1 MSTKDAA
8 RWNQRYSGDE
18 HFRHYFE
25 PRPFLVEC
33 ACFLPKSGLALDAAM
48 GLGGN
53 AAFLLER
60 GLRVIGLD
68 ISWVAVRRARERLP
82 GLMAA
87 VVDLN
92 YLWLPKNRF
101 DVILNFYYLQRDL
114 WSQYRR
120 ALRPGGLL
128 LIETLTRE
136 MLTIHP
142 EIEPGY
148 LLAPEELLAAFR
160 DWQILVYREGWVGKE
175 TAHPKAVASLAARRP
190 A

>member
-1 MSTKDAA
+1 MPTQDAA

-33 ACFLPKSGLALDAAM
+33 ARLLPTSGLALDAAM

-53 AAFLLER
+53 AAFLIER
-60 GLRVIGLD
+60 GLRVVGLD

-87 VVDLN
+87 VLDLN
-92 YLWLPKNRF
+92 CLRLPEDRF

-114 WSQYRR
+114 WRQYRR
-120 ALRPGGLL
+120 ALRSGGLL
-128 LIETLTRE
+128 LIETLTQE
-136 MLTIHP
+136 MQTIHP

-148 LLAPEELLAAFR
+148 LLAPGELQEAFR
-160 DWQILVYREGWVGKE
+160 DWEILVYREGWVGME
-175 TAHPKAVASLAARRP
+175 TNHPKAVASLAARRP
-190 A
+190 